1 MRAALPVSLGRRSQS
16 TDCTAPTIIVAQG
29 RFTCFDQYK
38 NKRYENEGARIDYTI
53 IDRDL
58 LPSVRLNTEGATG
71 LVAHPDCINPLCE
84 VCALAAVTSNGRWR
98 PAPYDGTGIV
108 EGRSEVGCDG
118 YCD

>member
-1 MRAALPVSLGRRSQS
+1 MCVPSRQPARRAESSDGI
-16 TDCTAPTIIVAQG
+16 TFTTAFEQA

-53 IDRDL
+53 IDQDL
-58 LPSVRLNTEGATG
+58 LPSVRLDTEGATG

-84 VCALAAVTSNGRWR
+84 TCALAAVTSNGRWK

-108 EGRSEVGCDG
+108 EGRQEVGCDG
-118 YCD
+118 